1 METLVIR
8 VENHESAMKLRKVLN
23 LFRGVVEVSEHLTE
37 KEMETLENKNM
48 IKSIRRGLKTKS
60 VSREEVFKYLD

>member
-1 METLVIR
+1 
-8 VENHESAMKLRKVLN
+8 
-23 LFRGVVEVSEHLTE
+23 
-37 KEMETLENKNM
+37 METLENKNM